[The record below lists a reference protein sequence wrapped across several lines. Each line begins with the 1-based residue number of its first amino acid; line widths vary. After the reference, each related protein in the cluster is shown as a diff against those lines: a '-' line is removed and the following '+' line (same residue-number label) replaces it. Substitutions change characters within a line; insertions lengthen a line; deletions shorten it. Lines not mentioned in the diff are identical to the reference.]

1 MKFRTKTV
9 LGVTLIQA
17 VLLAVLVLS
26 VLAQMR
32 AACRQQIEHR
42 ATVTTQL
49 LSAAARDPM
58 VAFDLSTLRDLAAD
72 LVASGQV
79 AYVEFLDESGNRMA
93 ASGVEPEGNTA
104 LRAQADEHLLGRSVA
119 IEVAG
124 THYGQVRFGIE
135 LDEMTALLAAVKN
148 KTIAIALGVM
158 AAVAVFSMFFGTL
171 LTKRLNDLSIASRA
185 IAGGHLNQHV
195 NDEGQDELADT
206 ARSFNHMAHRLA
218 VVSEAH
224 AVALQEL
231 RTLAYHDP
239 LTGAHNRRS
248 FLDAMAQEHLRVQRT
263 HSAAGLLMLDIDH
276 FKRVNDTWGHD
287 AGDEVLKH
295 LVTVLQGNLRR
306 IDTLGRLGGEEFAV
320 LLPATTLAGAAE
332 LAERLRLAVQESPA
346 VIAAQGGRP
355 ATEVAFTISVGVAAL
370 DPRQPRTEQVLK
382 HADVAMYEA
391 KSTGRNKVCVSPPAA
406 AAPVQTATS

>member
-9 LGVTLIQA
+9 LGVAIIQA

-32 AACRQQIEHR
+32 TACQEQIEHR
-42 ATVTTQL
+42 ANVTAQL

-58 VAFDLSTLRDLAAD
+58 VAFDVSTLRELAAD

-93 ASGVEPEGNTA
+93 ASGTEPGGNSA
-104 LRAQADEHLLGRSVA
+104 LLALSDEHLLGRSVA

-124 THYGQVRFGIE
+124 TQYGHARFGIE
-135 LDEMTALLAAVKN
+135 LDDMTAMLAAVKN

-185 IAGGHLNQHV
+185 IAGGQLNQHV
-195 NDEGQDELADT
+195 NDEGQDELADM

-224 AVALQEL
+224 AVALEEL

-248 FLDAMAQEHLRVQRT
+248 FLSAMDQEQLRVQRT

-295 LVTVLQGNLRR
+295 LVNVLQGNLRR

-320 LLPATTLAGAAE
+320 LLPATTLDGAAE
-332 LAERLRLAVQESPA
+332 LAERLRVAVEESPA
-346 VIAAQGGRP
+346 VILGQNGGP
-355 ATEVAFTISVGVAAL
+355 ISQIAFTISVGVAAL
-370 DPRQPRTEQVLK
+370 DTVHTRTEQVLK
-382 HADVAMYEA
+382 LADVAMYEA
-391 KSTGRNKVCVSPPAA
+391 KSTGRNRVCVSPLAA
-406 AAPVQTATS
+406 VS